1 MDSLIVADIPEIKNP
16 ELKQIT
22 KDIAHC
28 AMLMQRTFY
37 RVASLLAKVEK
48 EKLYEEDHF
57 YNAADYA
64 QKVFKLKRSDAYN
77 LLKIG
82 KEYTSRAG
90 NGSNLPH
97 EKNDFNKTQVVSML
111 PLGRDLAGELIESG
125 VITTNSTT
133 REIKEIVKANKQ
145 ANEVIEGKDDAT
157 PDPAEGEGAT
167 REDFILWQVTAYR
180 DNSGALEGI
189 ETTGEVPEAV
199 ANAINA
205 IMAEGEG

>member
-1 MDSLIVADIPEIKNP
+1 MDSLIVADLPEIKNP

-90 NGSNLPH
+90 NESNLPH
-97 EKNDFNKTQVVSML
+97 EKGDFNKTQVVSML

-145 ANEVIEGKDDAT
+145 ANKVIEGKDDAQE
-157 PDPAEGEGAT
+157 PAEGEGIA

-180 DNSGALEGI
+180 DNNGALEGI
-189 ETTGEVPEAV
+189 EATGEVPEAV
-199 ANAINA
+199 ASAINA
-205 IMAEGEG
+205 IMEEMN

>member
-22 KDIAHC
+22 QDIAHC

-90 NGSNLPH
+90 NESNLPH
-97 EKNDFNKTQVVSML
+97 KKGDFNKTQVVSML

-145 ANEVIEGKDDAT
+145 ANEVIEGKDDAA
-157 PDPAEGEGAT
+157 PDPAEGEGAA

-180 DNSGALEGI
+180 DESGALEGI
-189 ETTGEVPEAV
+189 ESTGEVPEAV
-199 ANAINA
+199 ANVIGS
-205 IMAEGEG
+205 ILEEL